1 MFTIDASVH
10 VNALNPHE
18 PGTET
23 SRKFLA
29 AVFSSSF
36 QAYSPTLLLVE
47 VAAAIARALNDAR
60 VAQALA
66 ESVRNLPGQH
76 WVPLDDS
83 LTEEAARLAALGR
96 LRGADAVYAA
106 VVHRYQTILVSRD
119 RQQLDR
125 LQNLI
130 PVLSPAEALSRV
142 QARNSG
148 G

>member
-106 VVHRYQTILVSRD
+106 VAHRYQTILVSRD